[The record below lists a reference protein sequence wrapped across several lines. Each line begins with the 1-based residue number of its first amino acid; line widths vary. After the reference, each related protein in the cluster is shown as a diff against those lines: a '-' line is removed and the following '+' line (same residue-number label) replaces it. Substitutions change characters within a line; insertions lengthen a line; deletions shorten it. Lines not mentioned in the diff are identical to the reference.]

1 MNLEELIQTTKS
13 VLEDNL
19 ENDPRI
25 QILSEF
31 VKDLSDGEK
40 SYFKS
45 ILIEFKKDLT
55 KKGMETISEKYKNKN
70 YKNKNELS
78 DKEFWSLIED

>member
-25 QILSEF
+25 QTLSEF
-31 VKDLSDGEK
+31 VKDLSYDEK
-40 SYFKS
+40 AYFKS
-45 ILIEFKKDLT
+45 TLIEFKKDLT
-55 KKGMETISEKYKNKN
+55 KKGMEAISEKYKNKN
-70 YKNKNELS
+70 YKSKNELS
-78 DKEFWSLIED
+78 DEEFWSLIEY